1 MMTRA
6 GIEKMSRFWITGFV
20 GLCAIVGLL
29 AQDTKVITGKPA
41 KPTAT
46 NTQTIIVAD
55 MMEYQQRVS
64 LAIYTGH
71 VKVDDP
77 EMDIL
82 CEFMRVQFGNV
93 TNRPAAST
101 NAVST
106 NRVANGNTNL
116 TTNTAR
122 PMFGVGG
129 RIQTIH
135 AENNVVIYNKK
146 DKTRAVGKK
155 AVYTATNEQI
165 ELTGNPILYSDQGEV
180 RGDIIIFDRAENKL
194 FVKKAQV
201 EINRDPPPK
210 SDPKKS
216 PKKSP
221 DADKANPKAKNG
233 SPPK

>member
-1 MMTRA
+1 MKS
-6 GIEKMSRFWITGFV
+6 GN
-20 GLCAIVGLL
+20 
-29 AQDTKVITGKPA
+29 PA
-41 KPTAT
+41 EPAAT
-46 NTQTIIVAD
+46 NAQTIIVAD

-64 LAIYTGH
+64 LAIYTGG

-82 CEFMRVQFGNV
+82 CDFMRVQFGNV
-93 TNRPAAST
+93 TNRVVAST

-106 NRVANGNTNL
+106 NLVANG

-146 DKTRAVGKK
+146 DKTRAVGRK

-165 ELTGNPILYSDQGEV
+165 ELTGNPILYSQQGEV
-180 RGDIIIFDRAENKL
+180 RGDIIIFDRIENKL

-210 SDPKKS
+210 TDPSKTT
-216 PKKSP
+216 KKSP
-221 DADKANPKAKNG
+221 DAGKVNPKANKG
-233 SPPK
+233 SPSK